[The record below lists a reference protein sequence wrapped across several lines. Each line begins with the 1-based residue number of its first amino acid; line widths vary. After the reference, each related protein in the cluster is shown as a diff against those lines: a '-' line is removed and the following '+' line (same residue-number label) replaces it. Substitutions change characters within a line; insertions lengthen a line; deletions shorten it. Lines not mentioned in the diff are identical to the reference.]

1 MTLLTLDLRNLL
13 DTCKVGS
20 EAAKSLEKAWNE
32 TKPADDAARTRLL
45 RELEGKRDGLRTQ
58 LLARAKPVIAELAKA
73 KKASA
78 VLEKGTVLWTEAED
92 ITAQVIARVD
102 AGGPLKL

>member
-1 MTLLTLDLRNLL
+1 MALLTLDLRNLL

-32 TKPADDAARTRLL
+32 TKPADDAAKTRLL

-58 LLARAKPVIAELAKA
+58 LLARAKA

-78 VLEKGTVLWTEAED
+78 VLEMGTVLRT
-92 ITAQVIARVD
+92 
-102 AGGPLKL
+102 